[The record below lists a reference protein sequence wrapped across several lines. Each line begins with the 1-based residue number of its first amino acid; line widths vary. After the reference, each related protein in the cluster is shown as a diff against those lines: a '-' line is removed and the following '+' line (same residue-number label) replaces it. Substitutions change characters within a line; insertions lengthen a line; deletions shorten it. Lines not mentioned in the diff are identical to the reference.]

1 MRAALPL
8 GHDGLIPTFA
18 QYCVSIVLS
27 VWAWKPPHY
36 LMCDTASPPQP
47 CNITLTATCLPGE
60 INSSNDLPRSPC
72 RLWNSSP
79 FSRSQLCLRLINSW
93 INNTKHF
100 SSRSVKGEK
109 PLLVPFLSRRKLS
122 YRSDMYKIILE
133 GSGRSMKRTQFCAL
147 SLHCSHTALWCL
159 LCNSTVLLKLRFKFH
174 KSQEIKLCYTVCLLY
189 IFIGHGLYIT

>member
-1 MRAALPL
+1 MESFSKFCSASPMRGAALPL
-8 GHDGLIPTFA
+8 GYDGLIPAFA
-18 QYCVSIVLS
+18 QCCVPIILS
-27 VWAWKPPHY
+27 VWVWKPALY

-47 CNITLTATCLPGE
+47 CNITLTATCLPGK
-60 INSSNDLPRSPC
+60 INSPNDLPRSPC

-122 YRSDMYKIILE
+122 CRSDMYEMILE
-133 GSGRSMKRTQFCAL
+133 ASGRSSKRP
-147 SLHCSHTALWCL
+147 
-159 LCNSTVLLKLRFKFH
+159 
-174 KSQEIKLCYTVCLLY
+174 
-189 IFIGHGLYIT
+189 